1 MAENPQATS
10 ALGSGTRVKCR
21 VVARYDDQQSEQ
33 CSQQSEQTRQAWSW
47 AVPSSQPGRCSV
59 ILL

>member
-1 MAENPQATS
+1 MAENPQATA

-21 VVARYDDQQSEQ
+21 VVARNDDQQSEQ

-47 AVPSSQPGRCSV
+47 AVPSSQPGR
-59 ILL
+59 